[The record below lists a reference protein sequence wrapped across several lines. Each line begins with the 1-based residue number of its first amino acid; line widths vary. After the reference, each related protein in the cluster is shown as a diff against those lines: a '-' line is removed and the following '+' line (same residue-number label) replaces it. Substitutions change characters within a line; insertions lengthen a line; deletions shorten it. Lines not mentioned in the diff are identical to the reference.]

1 MQVHVRAP
9 LQRGTRNAKRGM
21 ATNAFPRLGFRI
33 PRSPVGHGVRAA
45 FRPVTAAVRVQVPLA
60 NPISIAP
67 HSERRVPA
75 QPNPPT
81 RRPAQPWRPYGK
93 PTAHPQRRAVFSRP
107 PANAGRASL
116 PRRRSGVASA
126 SSTATK
132 SCAGSWA
139 GTTSARAAR
148 TTAFRNCCLRAGR
161 FDGSRRNHYFRE

>member
-9 LQRGTRNAKRGM
+9 LQRGTRNGDERFSA
-21 ATNAFPRLGFRI
+21 PRLPHSAFACWSWCKSSIPPCDGGSAGASPAGQPNFNRAALRA
-33 PRSPVGHGVRAA
+33 PRS
-45 FRPVTAAVRVQVPLA
+45 TKLNPL
-60 NPISIAP
+60 
-67 HSERRVPA
+67 
-75 QPNPPT
+75 T

-93 PTAHPQRRAVFSRP
+93 PTAHPRRRTVFSRP